1 MPTPRL
7 PDPLPDVILAP
18 LTKGGNLPFR
28 RLCVEFGASITM
40 SEMAYARQVVRG
52 SRTERALLRK
62 HASETCFGVQIAA
75 SKPEDA
81 VAAGKI
87 AVENGARFVDLN
99 CGCPIH
105 DVVRRGMGATL
116 LQRPAALQRI
126 VAAMVTGLG
135 VPVTVKL
142 RSGWKED
149 EINAPEIAR
158 LCEDAG
164 AAAITLHARTREQR
178 YTKSADWGLVKRLV
192 EERGIPVVGNGD
204 VLTWHEARDRRA
216 ESGCASVMLGR
227 GVLIKPWL
235 FKELVEK
242 KTWLPTAQER
252 VEVYA
257 RFVAHCREHFGADE
271 KGKKKASFF
280 LPWHFGFFC
289 RWRPMPEAM
298 FEERAKSYPL
308 MQTRVDTDGELPP
321 LERILRDPREDVHRS
336 IAGIFWEA
344 SDAAAA
350 CAALESL
357 AEATPAPIDGEAG
370 EIAVA
375 HG

>member
-1 MPTPRL
+1 MPSL

-28 RLCVEFGASITM
+28 RLCVEFGAPITM

-52 SRTERALLRK
+52 SRPERALLRK

-87 AVENGARFVDLN
+87 AVENGAAFVDLN

-126 VAAMVTGLG
+126 VAAMVEGLS

-149 EINAPEIAR
+149 EINAPEIAA
-158 LCEDAG
+158 LCEKAG

-178 YTKSADWGLVKRLV
+178 YTKSADWSLVKRLV
-192 EERGIPVVGNGD
+192 GERGIPVIGNGD

-235 FKELVEK
+235 FRELTEK

-289 RWRPMPEAM
+289 RWRPMPEAIFM
-298 FEERAKSYPL
+298 ERAKSYPL
-308 MQTRVDTDGELPP
+308 MQTRVDADGELPP

-344 SDAAAA
+344 PDPAAA

-357 AEATPAPIDGEAG
+357 AEATQAPVDGEAG
-370 EIAVA
+370 EVAVA